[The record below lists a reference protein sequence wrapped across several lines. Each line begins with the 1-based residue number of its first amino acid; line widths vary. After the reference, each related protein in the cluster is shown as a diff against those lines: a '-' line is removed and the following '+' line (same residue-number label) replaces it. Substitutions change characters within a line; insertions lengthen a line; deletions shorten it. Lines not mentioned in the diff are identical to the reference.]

1 MTVNDMYLDQ
11 IQDEQARNL
20 WQRQF
25 VKCNY
30 PKPPK
35 TVYDFYGTEIT
46 PDEEVWMTDD
56 GLVVMHNLVEYCN
69 DKFDKRVVDVDMA
82 IDTIED
88 NGGYEYEFN
97 FRFK

>member
-1 MTVNDMYLDQ
+1 MTVNDMYLDK
-11 IQDEQARNL
+11 IQDEQDRNL

-30 PKPPK
+30 PKPQK

-56 GLVVMHNLVEYCN
+56 GLVVIHNLVEYCK
-69 DKFDKRVVDVDMA
+69 DKFDGRVVDLDMA
-82 IDTIED
+82 IDMIED
-88 NGGYEYEFN
+88 NGGYEYDIN
-97 FRFK
+97 R